1 MKKIIKLEGLCCANC
16 AAKIEEGVKKLDGV
30 NSASL
35 SFMTQRLIM
44 EVEDGRE
51 DELVEAARAVAA
63 KVEPE
68 AEFKVLRW
76 CRKGIFYDQEAEKN
90 GGPSCGQC
98 CFLYRRHDA
107 GEKNILGVDPVCA
120 FLSGSGV

>member
-16 AAKIEEGVKKLDGV
+16 AAKIEEGVKTLDGV

-51 DELVEAARAVAA
+51 DALVEAARAVAA
-63 KVEPE
+63 QVEPE
-68 AEFKVLRW
+68 AEFKVLR
-76 CRKGIFYDQEAEKN
+76 
-90 GGPSCGQC
+90 
-98 CFLYRRHDA
+98 
-107 GEKNILGVDPVCA
+107 
-120 FLSGSGV
+120 

>member
-1 MKKIIKLEGLCCANC
+1 MKIIKIQKENDRKADHIMKKIIKLEGLCCANC

-51 DELVEAARAVAA
+51 DELVEAARTVAA

-68 AEFKVLRW
+68 AEFKVLR
-76 CRKGIFYDQEAEKN
+76 
-90 GGPSCGQC
+90 
-98 CFLYRRHDA
+98 
-107 GEKNILGVDPVCA
+107 
-120 FLSGSGV
+120 

>member
-51 DELVEAARAVAA
+51 DALVEAARGVAA

-68 AEFKVLRW
+68 AEFKVLR
-76 CRKGIFYDQEAEKN
+76 
-90 GGPSCGQC
+90 
-98 CFLYRRHDA
+98 
-107 GEKNILGVDPVCA
+107 
-120 FLSGSGV
+120 

>member
-51 DELVEAARAVAA
+51 DEVVEAARAVAA
-63 KVEPE
+63 KVAPE
-68 AEFKVLRW
+68 AEFKVLR
-76 CRKGIFYDQEAEKN
+76 
-90 GGPSCGQC
+90 
-98 CFLYRRHDA
+98 
-107 GEKNILGVDPVCA
+107 
-120 FLSGSGV
+120 

>member
-68 AEFKVLRW
+68 ALR
-76 CRKGIFYDQEAEKN
+76 
-90 GGPSCGQC
+90 
-98 CFLYRRHDA
+98 
-107 GEKNILGVDPVCA
+107 
-120 FLSGSGV
+120 